1 MDLEKIEKSINE
13 AFANKDK
20 VNTSDKS
27 LNDLIGNTMELLD
40 QGKIRVAEKKGGSW
54 RVNQWIKSYTA

>member
-20 VNTSDKS
+20 INTSDKS
-27 LNDLIGNTMELLD
+27 LNDLIRNTMELLD
-40 QGKIRVAEKKGGSW
+40 QGKIRVAEKKMAYGKLING
-54 RVNQWIKSYTA
+54 